1 MGFKAVIFDW
11 DGTLADS
18 KKVIIESF
26 QKVLSDINCIVD
38 DDFLERMI
46 GIGTKLMII
55 ESLKENHIE
64 YDDNF
69 VEELTKKK
77 LEHQVNLSKNV
88 KLFDGIVL
96 LLEELHGRIK
106 IALATMSNRVVIED
120 LLKQKGLESFFEVV
134 ISADD
139 VINPKP
145 HPEIFIKCA
154 KKLNVDPKDCV
165 VVEDS
170 IFGVE
175 AAKTAG
181 MKCIAVP
188 TGFYSKEELKKL
200 NPDLIVDAI
209 EDVETI
215 LNFLS

>member
-88 KLFDGIVL
+88 KLFDGTVL